1 MAFIWPCNI
10 IYSNKYTDMKR
21 IKRIAKKF
29 ARPVSIVIIPHNSFP
44 SFRFSFSMF
53 TFLLL
58 IAAWSGFTLW
68 SGYIAGRHFDYNIT
82 KMDNEFLK
90 TKMEY
95 FSFKIKNGLA
105 YLEMTKK
112 TDGQMRK
119 ILGMG
124 KSAYVNK
131 RSLGGANLSELSDFK
146 KTLSEK
152 ISKENASTLDK
163 SIEKL
168 NEMSEKRLSSFAEIT
183 WYMTNRHNFS
193 KAIPSFWPTEGRV
206 ASRFGYRL
214 SPISLLR
221 EFHHGVDIANSPG
234 TKVVSTAD
242 GVVRHTGWATG
253 YGLTVLVDHGFGYST
268 LYAHLSEVLVEEKQK
283 IKRGQKIA
291 SMGSTGSSTGP
302 HLHYEVWQYSVP
314 KNPMPYIKTKSRL
327 SKNMSIFEKIFSAE
341 KRN

>member
-1 MAFIWPCNI
+1 
-10 IYSNKYTDMKR
+10 MKR
-21 IKRIAKKF
+21 IKKTIKKF
-29 ARPVSIVIIPHNSFP
+29 AKPISIVVIPHNSFP
-44 SFRFSFSMF
+44 SFRFSFSIL
-53 TFLLL
+53 TFLFL
-58 IAAWSGFTLW
+58 IAAWSGFTMW
-68 SGYIAGRHFDYNIT
+68 SGYIAGRHFDYNVT
-82 KMDNEFLK
+82 KMDNKLLR

-95 FSFKIKNGLA
+95 FSFKVQNGLA
-105 YLEMTKK
+105 YLEMAKK

-124 KSAYVNK
+124 KSAYVDR

-146 KTLSEK
+146 KILSEN
-152 ISKENASTLDK
+152 ISKENASTLDESVTK
-163 SIEKL
+163 M
-168 NEMSEKRLSSFAEIT
+168 NAMSEKRLSSFAEIT

-206 ASRFGYRL
+206 ASRFGYRR
-214 SPISLLR
+214 SPISLRR

-234 TKVVSTAD
+234 TKIVSTAD

-268 LYAHLSEVLVEEKQK
+268 LYAHLSEVLIEENQK
-283 IKRGQKIA
+283 VKRGQKLA